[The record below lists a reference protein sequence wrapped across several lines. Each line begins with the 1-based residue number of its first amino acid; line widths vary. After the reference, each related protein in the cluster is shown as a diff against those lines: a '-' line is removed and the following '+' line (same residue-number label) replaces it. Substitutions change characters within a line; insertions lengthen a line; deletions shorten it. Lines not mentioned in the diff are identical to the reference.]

1 VQTPKRFASDQEA
14 PHFRAAT
21 AAAGPKAPA
30 CYCCAATPPLGSPGL
45 VREELVTKSD
55 DSEISEDRRE
65 ALRYALAIGSGAAL
79 ASAIANPASAQ
90 ASSDNTLDRIRA
102 NKVLRIAVLPGELPY
117 FNKDL
122 ATGTWSGFAI
132 EMANDIARILD
143 VQLEYTES
151 TYGNSILDLQ
161 SNKIDLGF
169 ALNPTPARALV
180 VDFTGPVFQ
189 HPFGAMLKNGL
200 QAKTWADINK
210 PDISIAVDV
219 GSANETVARRFAPT
233 ATIKSLKSRD
243 EVMLEMSS
251 GRVDCVVNALVLGL
265 TAIAKNP
272 NLGTYKILQSPAV
285 AIPSSMAVR
294 REPDKRWRD
303 FLSVWVDYNR
313 GIGQMREWFLKGLSL
328 SGVKPEDVPTE
339 LNI

>member
-1 VQTPKRFASDQEA
+1 M
-14 PHFRAAT
+14 
-21 AAAGPKAPA
+21 
-30 CYCCAATPPLGSPGL
+30 
-45 VREELVTKSD
+45 
-55 DSEISEDRRE
+55 SEDRRE

-79 ASAIANPASAQ
+79 ASAIASPASAQ
-90 ASSDNTLDRIRA
+90 AAADSTLDRVRA

-122 ATGTWSGFAI
+122 ATGTWSGFSI
-132 EMANDIARILD
+132 DMAKLLD
-143 VQLEYTES
+143 VKLEYTES

-161 SNKIDLGF
+161 ANKVDLGF
-169 ALNPTPARALV
+169 ALNPTPQRALV
-180 VDFTGPVFQ
+180 VDFTIPVFL
-189 HPFGAMLKNGL
+189 HPFGAMLKKGWE
-200 QAKTWADINK
+200 AKTWADVNK
-210 PDISIAVDV
+210 PSVNIAVDV
-219 GSANETVARRFAPT
+219 GSANETVARRFAPN

-272 NLGTYKILQSPAV
+272 NLGTYKILQSPSV

-294 REPDKRWRD
+294 REPDKHWRD

-313 GIGQMREWFLKGLSL
+313 GIGQMREWFVKGMSQ
-328 SGVKPEDVPTE
+328 SGVKPEDVPVE

>member
-1 VQTPKRFASDQEA
+1 MTQF
-14 PHFRAAT
+14 
-21 AAAGPKAPA
+21 
-30 CYCCAATPPLGSPGL
+30 
-45 VREELVTKSD
+45 D
-55 DSEISEDRRE
+55 DSTISEDRRD
-65 ALRYALAIGSGAAL
+65 ALRYALALGSGAAL
-79 ASAIANPASAQ
+79 ASPAAAQ
-90 ASSDNTLDRIRA
+90 AQADNTLDRIRA
-102 NKVLRIAVLPGELPY
+102 DKVLRIAVLPGELPY

-122 ATGTWSGFAI
+122 ASGTWSGMCI
-132 EMANDIARILD
+132 EMANDIAKLLD
-143 VQLEYTES
+143 VKLEYTES

-169 ALNPTPARALV
+169 ALDPTPQRALV
-180 VDFTGPVFQ
+180 VDFCGAVFH
-189 HPFGAMLKNGL
+189 HPFGAMLKKGL
-200 QAKTWADINK
+200 EAKTWADINK
-210 PDISIAVDV
+210 PDVRIAVDV
-219 GSANETVARRFAPT
+219 GSANEAVARRFAPN

-272 NLGTYKILQSPAV
+272 NLGSYKILQTPSV

-294 REPDKRWRD
+294 RESDKRWRD

-313 GIGQMREWFLKGLSL
+313 GIGQMREWFVKGLAL
-328 SGVKPEDVPTE
+328 SGVKPEDVPVE

>member
-1 VQTPKRFASDQEA
+1 
-14 PHFRAAT
+14 
-21 AAAGPKAPA
+21 
-30 CYCCAATPPLGSPGL
+30 
-45 VREELVTKSD
+45 VTQFD
-55 DSEISEDRRE
+55 DSTISEDRRD
-65 ALRYALAIGSGAAL
+65 ALRYALALGSGAAL
-79 ASAIANPASAQ
+79 TSALASPAAAQ
-90 ASSDNTLDRIRA
+90 AQADNTLDRIRA
-102 NKVLRIAVLPGELPY
+102 DKVLRIAVLPGELPY

-122 ATGTWSGFAI
+122 AGGTWSGMCI
-132 EMANDIARILD
+132 EMANDIAKLLD
-143 VQLEYTES
+143 VKLEYTES

-169 ALNPTPARALV
+169 ALNPTPQRALV
-180 VDFTGPVFQ
+180 VDFCGAVFH
-189 HPFGAMLKNGL
+189 HPFGAMLKKGL
-200 QAKTWADINK
+200 EAKTWADINK
-210 PDISIAVDV
+210 PDVRIAVDV
-219 GSANETVARRFAPT
+219 GSANEAVARRFAPN

-272 NLGTYKILQSPAV
+272 NLGSYKILQTPSV

-294 REPDKRWRD
+294 RESDKRWRD

-313 GIGQMREWFLKGLSL
+313 GIGQMREWFVKGLAL
-328 SGVKPEDVPTE
+328 SGVKPEDVPVE